1 MKEFFKYHSLG
12 NDFIIAEDENKTYE
26 PEEIMGLCDRHF
38 GIGADGVLIF
48 KGSDV
53 VIYNSDGSNGQICLN
68 GARCVAYHLHNF
80 HNFPKEISIAMGP
93 KKIKHLIEDNLI
105 TQYIEAGSY
114 KGEKTISIDDKNYT
128 GGVVDV
134 GNPHFIIPQRTN
146 MEWLIKNGSLI
157 EYHEEFPDRTN
168 IECIWPESEN
178 TYKVIV
184 YERGCGITLACSSG
198 AAAIITLLSAAQLP
212 PLKKISLHMPGGT
225 ILCWLTEDRQIALQA
240 EAVPVYSGAIL

>member
-1 MKEFFKYHSLG
+1 VKEFFKYHSLG
-12 NDFIIAEDENKTYE
+12 NDFIIAEDTGTTYE
-26 PEEIMGLCDRHF
+26 PEEIMGLCDRHI

-68 GARCVAYHLHNF
+68 GARCVAFHLHNF
-80 HNFPKEISIAMGP
+80 HNFPKKITITMGH
-93 KKIKHLIEDNLI
+93 KKIEHIIEDNLI

-114 KGEKTISIDDKNYT
+114 QGEKTISIDDRDYK

-134 GNPHFIIPQRTN
+134 GNPHFVVPQKTTI
-146 MEWLIKNGSLI
+146 EWLIKHGSLI

-168 IECIWPESEN
+168 IEFIWPEAEN
-178 TYKVIV
+178 SYKMLI

-225 ILCWLTEDRQIALQA
+225 IICWQTEEKKIALQA
-240 EAVPVYSGAIL
+240 EAVPVFKGVIF